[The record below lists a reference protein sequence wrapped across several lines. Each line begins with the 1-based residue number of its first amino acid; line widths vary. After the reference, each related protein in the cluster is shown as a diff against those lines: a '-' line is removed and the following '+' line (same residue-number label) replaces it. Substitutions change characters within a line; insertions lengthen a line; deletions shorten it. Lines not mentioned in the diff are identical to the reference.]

1 MSSVRTSEAEG
12 IGTRKEKSLHA
23 ALKRRYAGENGCT
36 EISIDS
42 FVCDAVR
49 EDGEIVEIQTG
60 SFAPLGPKV
69 TALAKKARVRIV
81 HPVSESRTIET
92 YSQEGTLLRSRK
104 SPKRGSCWDLFAALV
119 YAPHLA
125 RTPGIAIEVA
135 LVEDSETRVDD
146 GRGSW
151 RRKGVS
157 IVDRQLTAVR
167 GTFLFSTVADY
178 ARLLPET
185 LPSPFSV
192 SDLAK
197 AAKIKPDLARKSL
210 YVLTRLGVA
219 EAAGKR
225 GNAKLFVRRA

>member
-1 MSSVRTSEAEG
+1 MSSVRSSDVNG

-23 ALKRRYAGENGCT
+23 ELKRRYAGDNGFT

-42 FVCDAVR
+42 FVCDAIR
-49 EDGEIVEIQTG
+49 EDGEIVEVQTG
-60 SFAPLGPKV
+60 SFAPLIPKV

-81 HPVSESRTIET
+81 HPVAASRTIET
-92 YSQEGTLLRSRK
+92 YSPEGALLRSRK
-104 SPKRGSCWDLFAALV
+104 SPKRGSYWDLFAALV

-135 LVEDSETRVDD
+135 LVEDAETRVED

-157 IVDRQLTAVR
+157 IVDRRLTAVR
-167 GTFLFSTVADY
+167 QTYLFSTIDDY

-185 LPSPFSV
+185 LPTPFSA

-197 AAKIKPDLARKSL
+197 AAGITPVLARKSL
-210 YVLTRLGVA
+210 YVLARLGVA

-225 GNAKLFVRRA
+225 GNAKLFVRRT